1 MSSIHNLKQIV
12 DILYEE
18 HKQFESKNGL
28 TEIPRLKHQIQ
39 QLESQIQLKD
49 KELSDLYTKNA
60 ELENIIRHYEYDFE
74 LLANLGA
81 HPQPQQP
88 QQPQETPSPPPTS
101 TTQSPLPQE
110 DKKEEHKENVV
121 VQEEPQE
128 DAKKPKKDR
137 REYMKAYHREYR
149 RKRREQKAV
158 EMTV

>member
-39 QLESQIQLKD
+39 QLESQMESKD
-49 KELSDLYTKNA
+49 KELSALYTKNA
-60 ELENIIRHYEYDFE
+60 ELENTIRRYEYDFE

-81 HPQPQQP
+81 SP
-88 QQPQETPSPPPTS
+88 TPPPS
-101 TTQSPLPQE
+101 FQQSPLPQE
-110 DKKEEHKENVV
+110 EKKDEREENVV
-121 VQEEPQE
+121 IQEEPQE
-128 DAKKPKKDR
+128 EAKKPKKDR

>member
-60 ELENIIRHYEYDFE
+60 ELENTIRRYEYDFE
-74 LLANLGA
+74 LLTNLGA
-81 HPQPQQP
+81 HPQP
-88 QQPQETPSPPPTS
+88 QQPQETPSPPPTPVP
-101 TTQSPLPQE
+101 QSPLSQE

-121 VQEEPQE
+121 IQEEPQG